1 MGANMKKLL
10 GLAIV
15 LALAIV
21 LILTK
26 PTPQEIASAATGQ
39 MNYTVINKE
48 KMPPD
53 FAAAAA
59 AGRFDSNR
67 GRRFCHRR
75 ARPKSGGAVAHH
87 RSHFSDVLG
96 FDRCPRGLL
105 EMPLAPSQRLLLL
118 YFPVAEMHEAGG

>member
-15 LALAIV
+15 LALGIV

-59 AGRFDSNR
+59 AAALIQSVEDLFAIG
-67 GRRFCHRR
+67 
-75 ARPKSGGAVAHH
+75 ARVPNLGCGGAPPI
-87 RSHFSDVLG
+87 SF
-96 FDRCPRGLL
+96 F
-105 EMPLAPSQRLLLL
+105 
-118 YFPVAEMHEAGG
+118 